1 MPGRH
6 LNNNEKS
13 LLDGWKEPS
22 ADFSVAL
29 LKAIAIEGSPA
40 LRGIQKIYVPFNYPI
55 TAICGRNSVGKST
68 ILALAAFSAKR
79 PSDWQASTLPT
90 LPMRKRTVRM
100 NYHWNDFFFRHYG
113 DPAPTGLTV
122 KFTYRLSGDDIEI
135 ARRRTPTN
143 RWQTLPILWQSRR
156 HTFPTRAIEFVSLSR
171 ILPANE
177 LRDVRRAFG
186 SPHQETTQELKERI
200 RAGISRILGNKYE
213 SVKMHETKKS
223 KLMRCRVQT
232 DYSGFDMGA
241 GENAAIAILSAL
253 ERLPSGGLLLVEEIE
268 HGFHPEAQCHLIDIL
283 TETIRRKQQQIILTT
298 HSEHIID
305 HLPREARIL
314 INKENDSHRVISQPT
329 TRLAISIMKG
339 VAQPEVK
346 IYVEDTFSAD
356 LVTYCLPADIRSRI
370 LAVPVGDKAKVAGQ
384 LGAHIRG
391 NSLERAGCVFD
402 GDCDLGEIKRWMRS
416 EELTDVENKYVLLPG
431 GEPPELWV
439 VKELWQKP
447 YLDRFC
453 QLLAF
458 HEKEQE
464 VIQILKDITNSQN
477 HHAIPYAFAKR
488 FGMNQVT
495 VATTMLLALA
505 PTHPSLENIRRFI
518 SGLLP

>member
-6 LNNNEKS
+6 LSNKERS
-13 LLDGWKEPS
+13 LLDGWKEPP
-22 ADFSVAL
+22 ADFPVAL
-29 LKAIAIEGSPA
+29 LKAIAIEGPPA

-68 ILALAAFSAKR
+68 ILALAAFSANS
-79 PSDWQASTLPT
+79 PSGWQASVPPT
-90 LPMRKRTVRM
+90 LSMRKRTVRM
-100 NYHWNDFFFRHYG
+100 NYHWNDFFFRHYA
-113 DPAPTGLTV
+113 DPAPIGLTV
-122 KFTYRLSGDDIEI
+122 KFTYRLSGDDVEI

-143 RWQTLPILWQSRR
+143 RWRTLPILWQSQR
-156 HTFPTRAIEFVSLSR
+156 HTFPNRAIEFVSLSR

-186 SPHQETTQELKERI
+186 TPHQETTQELEERI
-200 RAGISRILGNKYE
+200 RTGVSRILGHNYE
-213 SVKMHETKKS
+213 SVTMHETKKS
-223 KLMRCRVQT
+223 KLIRCRVQT

-241 GENAAIAILSAL
+241 GENAAIAILSSL
-253 ERLPSGGLLLVEEIE
+253 ERLPSGGLLLIEEIE
-268 HGFHPEAQCHLIDIL
+268 HGFHPEAQRHLIDIL
-283 TETIRRKQQQIILTT
+283 TETIKRKKQQIIFTT

-305 HLPREARIL
+305 SLPREARIL
-314 INKENDSHRVISQPT
+314 INKESDSHRVISQPT

-356 LVTYCLPADIRSRI
+356 LVTYCLPADIRARI

-391 NSLERAGCVFD
+391 NSLERAGCIFD
-402 GDCDLGEIKRWMRS
+402 GDCNLSEIKGWMRS
-416 EELTDVENKYVLLPG
+416 EGLVEAEDKYVLLPG
-431 GEPPELWV
+431 NLPPELWV

-447 YLDRFC
+447 YLNRFC

-458 HEKEQE
+458 HGKEQE
-464 VIQILKDITNSQN
+464 VIQALKDMTNSQG
-477 HHAIPYAFAKR
+477 HHDIPYAFAKR
-488 FGMNQVT
+488 FGMSRDAVT
-495 VATTMLLALA
+495 TAMLLALA
-505 PTHPSLENIRRFI
+505 PEHPSLVNIRRFI
-518 SGLLP
+518 TSLLP